1 MIAVLAGGVGAA
13 RFLRALM
20 LVMPADEIAAVNL
33 RRHRCFVNDARC
45 RARLAHAR
53 VFGDRDNARQAQRRV
68 TAQLRI
74 DQMRRNYAGLF
85 AAEAKAL

>member
-1 MIAVLAGGVGAA
+1 MGARLFDGDFAGAIHGIQ
-13 RFLRALM
+13 
-20 LVMPADEIAAVNL
+20 ADEIAAVNL